1 MEEENE
7 QFPKSL
13 SLNDTSIQSHSS
25 FDSEYNN
32 NNNNNINFIKDDEEG
47 NNIIKEEKNINNKII
62 TNNNI
67 NFRTNIFNINNNDDP
82 NKNPNL
88 INNEYNSYPKDGNLL
103 INNIFFNMMRQNIC
117 SSNNNKNNIDIN
129 IINYNKDKILN
140 NLKNYW
146 GSIYLQGKISYMND
160 KDISI
165 LLNIILPNIND
176 IMCLEF
182 GNYFFQKLIKRL
194 NVWQKLAIYQKMQPY
209 FLNIAKDKNGTHSI
223 QSLIDEIKTTNEQT
237 SLDVLLNQNML
248 LLFNDKNAY
257 HIIMKLIIERP
268 EEQRNKINIFL
279 IDNIKKIAVNP
290 YGSYC
295 VNKFIVN
302 NTDLKLR
309 SLLLNNIHKNINILF
324 YHKCSCSIL
333 LLLLKYY
340 NISSCNFIFS
350 EIQNQVY

>member
-1 MEEENE
+1 MNNIQEKSLPSEKIQKVYEINPSYILKIIRNEESLESSLHLAKMEEENE

-117 SSNNNKNNIDIN
+117 SSYNNKNNIDII

-182 GNYFFQKLIKRL
+182 GNYFFQKLI
-194 NVWQKLAIYQKMQPY
+194 
-209 FLNIAKDKNGTHSI
+209 
-223 QSLIDEIKTTNEQT
+223 
-237 SLDVLLNQNML
+237 
-248 LLFNDKNAY
+248 
-257 HIIMKLIIERP
+257 
-268 EEQRNKINIFL
+268 
-279 IDNIKKIAVNP
+279 
-290 YGSYC
+290 
-295 VNKFIVN
+295 
-302 NTDLKLR
+302 
-309 SLLLNNIHKNINILF
+309 
-324 YHKCSCSIL
+324 
-333 LLLLKYY
+333 
-340 NISSCNFIFS
+340 
-350 EIQNQVY
+350 